1 MASARVDKLIPAM
14 KEALGKFAAVS
25 CGPNSKAFPEWSKI
39 CWADFLRSF
48 GFSFKRMAAAPPQVP
63 RTLTRGY
70 SLCALHFTRDT
81 LWYENAQSEWQRL
94 AEDYA
99 NPHRVFERVMRSRRA
114 QAAATG
120 RPVPMDPYED
130 AEGVRAARLGLDARS
145 ARPGNLDRACLRQAY
160 GRTEPRRRNA
170 ASIAATEALA
180 APVRFSS
187 APYVPCAEAAGA
199 PQKPSRPPGY
209 PDRPYRPYRPYSL
222 RGAQT
227 LGSFHSY
234 SPHNLTNPY
243 IPKRLNM
250 PTRPAL
256 VARSVRR
263 PAAARW
269 SSCAGSSSTCT

>member
-1 MASARVDKLIPAM
+1 MASARVDKIIPAM

-25 CGPNSKAFPEWSKI
+25 CGPNSKTFPEWSKI

-99 NPHRVFERVMRSRRA
+99 NPRRVFERVMRSRRA

-120 RPVPMDPYED
+120 QPVPMDPYED
-130 AEGVRAARLGLDARS
+130 AEGVRLGLDARS
-145 ARPGNLDRACLRQAY
+145 ARPGSLDRACLRQAY
-160 GRTEPRRRNA
+160 RRTEPRRRNA

-180 APVRFSS
+180 APVRFAS
-187 APYVPCAEAAGA
+187 AHYILGRRSPLAA
-199 PQKPSRPPGY
+199 SV
-209 PDRPYRPYRPYSL
+209 
-222 RGAQT
+222 
-227 LGSFHSY
+227 
-234 SPHNLTNPY
+234 
-243 IPKRLNM
+243 
-250 PTRPAL
+250 L
-256 VARSVRR
+256 VARSGRR
-263 PAAARW
+263 TTAPRW